1 MVIRKTTIRLIL
13 CLSILLTFTA
23 CGRGDSSPEAL
34 SMVHGEPLT
43 QDEFEA
49 WLAINLLQDKDLEK
63 RDTAY
68 DTMMSRL
75 FDRCIVQRV
84 LRHDAIASGLA
95 VSEAELEFYLAEFYS
110 VEGDDEGA
118 GIPLD
123 EKSRNRLL
131 DGIRVQKFRDQLLDH
146 EFEDDPV
153 AIQSFLEAN
162 RDGLASKGEVLIRAL
177 SLEDKR
183 RADIIYRQIQRG
195 STTFSEAAVFYG
207 ENEEDSDP
215 VRVEIELL
223 PPEVRPAI
231 EALRPGRTMKPWENQ
246 GRWYLF
252 HLVSR
257 TGSSDDDEE
266 PLRARAT
273 HAWREQERRQRFDR
287 EVARRVREAKI
298 RIYPARLH
306 FVYIPPEEGPLALP
320 TAAS

>member
-1 MVIRKTTIRLIL
+1 MVVRKTAIRLIL
-13 CLSILLTFTA
+13 CLSILSCFTA
-23 CGRGDSSPEAL
+23 CNRVDGPPGVLAL
-34 SMVHGEPLT
+34 VHGEPLT

-49 WLAINLLQDKDLEK
+49 WLAVNLLQDKDLEN

-75 FDRCIVQRV
+75 LDRCIVQRV
-84 LRHDAIASGLA
+84 LRDDAIASGLE
-95 VSEAELEFYLAEFYS
+95 VSEAELEFYLSEFYG
-110 VEGDDEGA
+110 VEGEEEDP

-123 EKSRNRLL
+123 EKSRDRLL

-153 AIQSFLEAN
+153 AVDSFLEAN
-162 RDGLASKGEVLIRAL
+162 RESLISAGEVLIRAL

-207 ENEEDSDP
+207 ESEEDSDP
-215 VRVEIELL
+215 VRVEIDLL

-231 EALRPGRTMKPWENQ
+231 EALRPGRTMKPWENH

-257 TGSSDDDEE
+257 TGSSADDEE
-266 PLRARAT
+266 SLRMKAT
-273 HAWREQERRQRFDR
+273 RAWRDLERRRRFDH
-287 EVARRVREAKI
+287 EVTRRVGEAKVKI
-298 RIYPARLH
+298 FRSRLH
-306 FVYIPPEEGPLALP
+306 FVYIPPEEGPLAP
-320 TAAS
+320 SAAAS